1 MLWFQKSRDNKRGQ
15 DTQDGSNV
23 VQQQYIR
30 AMKKKKKEMKE

>member
-15 DTQDGSNV
+15 DTQDGSMLFNNN
-23 VQQQYIR
+23 IR